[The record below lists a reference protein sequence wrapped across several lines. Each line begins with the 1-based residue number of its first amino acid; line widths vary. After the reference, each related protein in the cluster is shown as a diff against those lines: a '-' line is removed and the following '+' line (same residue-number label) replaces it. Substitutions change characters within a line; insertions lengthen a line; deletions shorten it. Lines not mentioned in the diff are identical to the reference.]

1 MKSSQATKNKQTLV
15 IASSPLKKQINTMKT
30 KILTFATIASIVL
43 GIGTTAFAADKNIA
57 AKGQKEVSTVLVNVS
72 KISKIEVYGNVE
84 LYVSDSEADQVKVY
98 NRYYAESAVVQ
109 SVNGVLRISSY
120 ADQKLVVWV
129 KAADLRAIAAYD
141 NAEVRSFGKL
151 SSIDLSVTLN
161 NNAYAKL
168 DVSGYNVDLTAND
181 RSKADLSGSVSQG
194 SLKYSRSATVNS
206 SDFAAEHITRTVYGD
221 GIKNDE
227 LVGL

>member
-1 MKSSQATKNKQTLV
+1 
-15 IASSPLKKQINTMKT
+15 MKT

-57 AKGQKEVSTVLVNVS
+57 AKGEKEKGAVLVNVS

-98 NRYYAESAVVQ
+98 NQYYAENAVVK
-109 SVNGVLRISSY
+109 SMNGVLRISSY
-120 ADQKLVVWV
+120 NDQKLVVWV
-129 KAADLRAIAAYD
+129 KAADLRSITAFD

-151 SSIDLSVTLN
+151 SQIELTVTLRDDS
-161 NNAYAKL
+161 YAKL
-168 DVSGYNVDLTAND
+168 DMGGYSVNLTANE
-181 RSKADLSGSVSQG
+181 RAKADLSGNVG
-194 SLKYSRSATVNS
+194 ECIIKYNRSATVNS
-206 SDFAAEHITRTVYGD
+206 ADVAAEHITRTAYSESV
-221 GIKNDE
+221 KSEE